1 MNGIGFLSLDILI
14 ILILF
19 ISLFLLSFK
28 TGKKLLTTL
37 IISIYPTVLIFNNL
51 SHASLDTQIIQL
63 VVLSVLYALFSFI
76 FWKNIHIKKYHS
88 NSRKIIDYFLLT
100 TAFLILLISININSI
115 PALSMLYQFS
125 GSIINFISNTPYSIA
140 LIIPIIIILIT
151 NRRDLE

>member
-63 VVLSVLYALFSFI
+63 VVLSVLYALFSFT
-76 FWKNIHIKKYHS
+76 
-88 NSRKIIDYFLLT
+88 LV
-100 TAFLILLISININSI
+100 TAVLVICGGVF
-115 PALSMLYQFS
+115 A
-125 GSIINFISNTPYSIA
+125 
-140 LIIPIIIILIT
+140 
-151 NRRDLE
+151 